1 YIIDKLYNNPLYRE
15 YKISYLAEE
24 CGYSSHQVFITAF
37 RKETG
42 MTPSYFIKQ
51 LSIKQR
57 IKD

>member
-1 YIIDKLYNNPLYRE
+1 LYNNPLYRE